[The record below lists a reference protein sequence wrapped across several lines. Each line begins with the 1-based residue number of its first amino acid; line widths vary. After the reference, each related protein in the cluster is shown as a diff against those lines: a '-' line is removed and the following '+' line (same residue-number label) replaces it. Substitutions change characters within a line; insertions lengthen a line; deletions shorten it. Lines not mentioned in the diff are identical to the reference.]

1 MLDIF
6 FESIFLVDLTWHATL
21 NSRIPIAEH
30 LLYMVSD
37 ALQPQGQIKGKK
49 KDGDEKMYHGTH
61 TEKYLNCRCATRVAS
76 THEPKET

>member
-1 MLDIF
+1 MRLYEEGCSKRIWFSWNILLDIF

-37 ALQPQGQIKGKK
+37 ALQPQGQIKGRKK
-49 KDGDEKMYHGTH
+49 T
-61 TEKYLNCRCATRVAS
+61 ATRKCITGHTVGNI
-76 THEPKET
+76 